1 MNREWNVNEIR
12 KDFPIFQSR
21 EMIYLD
27 NSATSQKPYQ
37 VMDAVTEK
45 RYAGLFMQ
53 KVRMKLFSQG
63 TQRKV

>member
-37 VMDAVTEK
+37 VMDAVTDFY
-45 RYAGLFMQ
+45 RNYNANPL
-53 KVRMKLFSQG
+53 R
-63 TQRKV
+63 